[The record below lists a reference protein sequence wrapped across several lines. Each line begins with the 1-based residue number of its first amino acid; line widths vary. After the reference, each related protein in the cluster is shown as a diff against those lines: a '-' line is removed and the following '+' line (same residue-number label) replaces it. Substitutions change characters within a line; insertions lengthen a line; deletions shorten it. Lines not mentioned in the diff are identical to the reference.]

1 MPPFLKKQD
10 LGLLKKIFLFSKAK
24 KKKLYIIGGYL
35 RDIILKRE
43 RDNPDIDFCL
53 KRGAINF
60 GQKLA
65 RELGAG
71 FVILDKEHGAC
82 RLVKRMEEETYTL
95 DFTDFRGKDLDED
108 LLHRDFTI
116 NTLAYELKKV
126 FSAKGLENC
135 IIDPYQGRKDLRIR
149 TIRFVNKKG
158 FDEDPLR
165 ILRAFSFSCM
175 FDFKIDQETLR
186 LIKIK
191 KAKLAKVSFE
201 RIRDELFKIL
211 DSACTYK
218 FLVEMDKL
226 KILKIIFPEIE
237 IMRNIKQGPY
247 HHLDVWRHS
256 LETVR
261 QLEIL
266 IQELKNNQEIQG
278 YLDEII
284 SSERRRW
291 QLIKLGALF
300 HDVGKPQAKR
310 REGGKTKFHG
320 HERIGWEITQNIAK
334 RLKLSNDELDAL
346 RKMVLWHLRPGYLA
360 DNEEITSRAMFR
372 YFRDTAKEGASTLLI
387 SIADQRAT
395 KGPLTS
401 KKSRIHHEKV
411 VLGLIRKYFKKQKE
425 KKLPRILT
433 GDELM
438 KKFKLEPSPLIGKM
452 LSEIEELQA
461 IGKIKTKEEAGE
473 AARKIWK
480 SEPGKKGK

>member
-1 MPPFLKKQD
+1 
-10 LGLLKKIFLFSKAK
+10 
-24 KKKLYIIGGYL
+24 
-35 RDIILKRE
+35 
-43 RDNPDIDFCL
+43 
-53 KRGAINF
+53 
-60 GQKLA
+60 
-65 RELGAG
+65 
-71 FVILDKEHGAC
+71 
-82 RLVKRMEEETYTL
+82 
-95 DFTDFRGKDLDED
+95 
-108 LLHRDFTI
+108 
-116 NTLAYELKKV
+116 
-126 FSAKGLENC
+126 
-135 IIDPYQGRKDLRIR
+135 
-149 TIRFVNKKG
+149 
-158 FDEDPLR
+158 
-165 ILRAFSFSCM
+165 
-175 FDFKIDQETLR
+175 
-186 LIKIK
+186 
-191 KAKLAKVSFE
+191 
-201 RIRDELFKIL
+201 
-211 DSACTYK
+211 
-218 FLVEMDKL
+218 MDKL

-247 HHLDVWRHS
+247 HHLDVWQHS

-346 RKMVLWHLRPGYLA
+346 IKMVLWHLRPGYLA

-461 IGKIKTKEEAGE
+461 IGKIKTKAEALE